1 MSRATQHET
10 VFTVTIDAQ
19 EIRVHYR
26 PYHIDG
32 NEPYAVLEFS
42 SPHQPRRPIP
52 VSPSGYRSFFAPMD
66 EIEAA
71 PSVEK
76 YACFVALILGREI
89 TLSIGKSG
97 HASNRRPS

>member
-19 EIRVHYR
+19 EMRVRYR
-26 PYHIDG
+26 PYHIG
-32 NEPYAVLEFS
+32 GIEPYAIIEFS
-42 SPHQPRRPIP
+42 SPHQPRREIP

-71 PSVEK
+71 PSIEK
-76 YACFVALILGREI
+76 YACMVALILGQEI
-89 TLSIGKSG
+89 TLSLGKSAHG
-97 HASNRRPS
+97 SKGRMP

>member
-32 NEPYAVLEFS
+32 NESYAVLEFS
-42 SPHQPRRPIP
+42 SPHQPRRAIP
-52 VSPSGYRSFFAPMD
+52 VSPTGYRSFFAPME

-71 PSVEK
+71 PSIER
-76 YACFVALILGREI
+76 YACFVALILGHEVTRS
-89 TLSIGKSG
+89 LRKSRLG
-97 HASNRRPS
+97 SSVRVS